1 MAHPRVEQ
9 LRYARSEFA
18 RGLAG
23 IPPEVARHE
32 LGQMNS
38 ISWMVAH
45 LAWHEQISW
54 LTRAQ
59 GLTPFPQLVEI
70 ASSGSARS
78 NPDFDEVF
86 DLWKQVCALGVL
98 DKGIDRMTVGL
109 GMIPRG
115 EVGLIFAN
123 IGLALS
129 VDGAH
134 IITGATFSA
143 VVVMVIVTTM
153 STPPALKWSLA
164 RALKRHPGQPRRT
177 DTP

>member
-23 IPPEVARHE
+23 VPAEVARHE

-59 GLTPFPQLVEI
+59 GLTPFPKLVEI
-70 ASSGSARS
+70 ASSGSAKS

-86 DLWKQVCALGVL
+86 DLWRQVCALADPWL
-98 DKGIDRMTVGL
+98 DALRADQFETINGKPYGTPQTTGTALLRMTYHYFVHAGEASAIRQVVEGGSLPEFVGP
-109 GMIPRG
+109 IQAEAPWRAETE
-115 EVGLIFAN
+115 EV
-123 IGLALS
+123 
-129 VDGAH
+129 
-134 IITGATFSA
+134 AT
-143 VVVMVIVTTM
+143 
-153 STPPALKWSLA
+153 
-164 RALKRHPGQPRRT
+164 PG
-177 DTP
+177 